1 MTEINAAAVINGS
14 AEKVRYMMQHVR
26 AFFPALLSPAARVE
40 ELNFFFQCSL
50 IATGFEPRF
59 KGIT

>member
-26 AFFPALLSPAARVE
+26 AFFLRCLARRRV
-40 ELNFFFQCSL
+40 LKSL
-50 IATGFEPRF
+50 IFLSVLFNRYWF
-59 KGIT
+59 